1 MVAQSIGSWVKKHT
15 KEETMALLGSGVTI
29 SFRQE
34 AVTSRDEMFT
44 LLLEGAYMY
53 HQIQS
58 GIWSEGHGIITWLR
72 LGCGLFQ
79 DSKTSANMK
88 TDTEGKRYY
97 VTTLC
102 CPVGVSEKLA
112 DRANRQFFSDVTII
126 EAVNGDGLVALA
138 VQNSD
143 VS

>member
-15 KEETMALLGSGVTI
+15 KEETMALIGSGVTI

-58 GIWSEGHGIITWLR
+58 GIWSERNKAGWR
-72 LGCGLFQ
+72 KRQ
-79 DSKTSANMK
+79 QSASGQNARAG
-88 TDTEGKRYY
+88 TVRAGTAR
-97 VTTLC
+97 
-102 CPVGVSEKLA
+102 VGVVE
-112 DRANRQFFSDVTII
+112 
-126 EAVNGDGLVALA
+126 VA
-138 VQNSD
+138 Q
-143 VS
+143 

>member
-15 KEETMALLGSGVTI
+15 KEETMALIGSGVTI

-58 GIWSEGHGIITWLR
+58 GIWSERNKAGWR
-72 LGCGLFQ
+72 
-79 DSKTSANMK
+79 
-88 TDTEGKRYY
+88 KRQSSEIPGQNARAGT
-97 VTTLC
+97 VRTGT
-102 CPVGVSEKLA
+102 VRTGVVEVLS
-112 DRANRQFFSDVTII
+112 
-126 EAVNGDGLVALA
+126 
-138 VQNSD
+138 
-143 VS
+143 